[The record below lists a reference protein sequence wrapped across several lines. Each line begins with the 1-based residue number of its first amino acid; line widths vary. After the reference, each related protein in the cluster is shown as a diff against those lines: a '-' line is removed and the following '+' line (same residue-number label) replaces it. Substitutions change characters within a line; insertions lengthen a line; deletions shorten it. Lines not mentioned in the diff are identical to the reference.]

1 MSTWTMSSRALP
13 LVLALAI
20 AGSGCISTEMGRIKR
35 DLQHDIERTG
45 TATVG
50 KGYAM
55 SFGRGSIGTTRF
67 LGRLVAPQSTEPVRR
82 LSGHVRRVQV
92 AQYPVE
98 GDFDAR
104 QIRPPDALNRY
115 ADDGWHSLV
124 TVRDETSAV
133 WVLYH
138 ERPDD
143 LALTD
148 LLTVVV
154 ADEALVVT
162 RISGDLTALVLDAVA
177 MGFEGD
183 LWGPAFDEAGLF
195 GPAEPDT
202 SATAAPP
209 VPLDTAP

>member
-1 MSTWTMSSRALP
+1 MSSRALP
-13 LVLALAI
+13 LVLALAFV
-20 AGSGCISTEMGRIKR
+20 GSGCISTEMGRIKR

-55 SFGRGSIGTTRF
+55 SFGRGTIGTSRF
-67 LGRLVAPQSTEPVRR
+67 LGRMFAPTSTEPVRR
-82 LSGHVRRVQV
+82 LAGHVRRVQV

-98 GDFDAR
+98 GAFDTR
-104 QIRPPDALNRY
+104 QLRPPEALNRY
-115 ADDGWHSLV
+115 TEDGWHPLV
-124 TVRDETSAV
+124 TVRDEEAAV

-183 LWGPAFDEAGLF
+183 LWGPAFDETGLF
-195 GPAEPDT
+195 GPSEPDT
-202 SATAAPP
+202 SDAAPP
-209 VPLDTAP
+209 PVSPDAAP